1 MRSICRISSFA
12 VAPLFFVVLSP
23 YLVLAGEAVEFERID
38 PSYYQT
44 DANSLIDIDGARGV
58 LAKRKALIRYIW
70 AGEGLPSGK
79 LPGKVDKD
87 ITDDRYAEMYKTSLR
102 QIDKLTI
109 NMDYGLNSIV
119 YHFLPEEANSKLFI
133 YHQGH
138 RGDFIQGKDTIK
150 ALLDKGYS
158 VMALSMPLL
167 GMNNQPVVD
176 LERFGRFHLVQHDH
190 MKLLRSPIRFFIEPV
205 VVAINYGKKL
215 EYDQVNMTGISGG
228 GWTTTVCAAVD
239 ARIQHSYPV
248 AGTLP
253 FYLRSDSQRDWG
265 DFEQNMPDL
274 YNIANYLELYVLGAF
289 GEGRVQ
295 IQLLNQYDSCCFAG
309 IKYRTYEQTM
319 KEVMSDLGEGRFD
332 IFLDTSHK
340 EHKISS
346 ESLKVIFKNEAL

>member
-1 MRSICRISSFA
+1 MRSICSVSS
-12 VAPLFFVVLSP
+12 VAVVLLLFVMSCP
-23 YLVLAGEAVEFERID
+23 CVVAAGGAVEFERID

-44 DANSLIDIDGARGV
+44 DANSLIDIDGAGSV
-58 LAKRKALIRYIW
+58 LAKRDALIRYIW
-70 AGEGLPSGK
+70 AGEGFPSGK
-79 LPGKVDKD
+79 LPGNVEKA
-87 ITDDRYAEMYKTSLR
+87 ITDDRYADLYEANLSR
-102 QIDKLTI
+102 IDKLTVE
-109 NMDYGLNSIV
+109 MDYGLHSIV
-119 YHFLPEEANSKLFI
+119 YHFLPKQANSKLFI

-138 RGDFIQGKDTIK
+138 RGDFVQGKDTIK
-150 ALLDKGYS
+150 PLLDKGYS

-176 LERFGRFHLVQHDH
+176 LERFGRFHLVKHDH
-190 MKLLRSPIRFFIEPV
+190 MKLLKSPIRFFVEPV

-239 ARIQHSYPV
+239 TRIQHSYPV

-319 KEVMSDLGEGRFD
+319 KDVMGDLGKGRFD
-332 IFLDTSHK
+332 IFLDDSHK
-340 EHKISS
+340 DHMIST
-346 ESLKVIFKNEAL
+346 ESLKVILKNEGL